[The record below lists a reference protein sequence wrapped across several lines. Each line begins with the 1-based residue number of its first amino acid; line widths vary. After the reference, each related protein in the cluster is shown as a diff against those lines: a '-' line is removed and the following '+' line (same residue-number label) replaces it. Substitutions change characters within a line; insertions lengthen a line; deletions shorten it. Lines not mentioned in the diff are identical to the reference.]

1 MKYFLSL
8 TVLLASL
15 NLSAQDADVQ
25 ATRDKKLAHLDIH
38 TSTVCDMCEK
48 TIEENLIYEKG
59 VKKVH
64 VDLEKSEIHVEYD
77 PKKNTPDALRQ
88 AVSKMGYMADD
99 IPGDEAAFKKLPLC
113 CQKEGC
119 GKPPVKQ

>member
-1 MKYFLSL
+1 MKKLIILSFLFAG
-8 TVLLASL
+8 TA
-15 NLSAQDADVQ
+15 LSAQDKTTEQPAD
-25 ATRDKKLAHLDIH
+25 RNLAHLDIH

-77 PKKNTPDALRQ
+77 PTKNTPEGLRK
-88 AVSKMGYMADD
+88 AVSKMGYQADD
-99 IPGDEAAFKKLPLC
+99 IPGDEVAFKKLPLC

-119 GKPPVKQ
+119 GKPAGK

>member
-1 MKYFLSL
+1 MKKSIILSF
-8 TVLLASL
+8 LLAGSTL
-15 NLSAQDADVQ
+15 MAQEKHPDQ
-25 ATRDKKLAHLDIH
+25 SGDKKLAHLDIH

-77 PKKNTPDALRQ
+77 AKKNTPEGLRM
-88 AVSKMGYMADD
+88 AVAKMGYMADD

-119 GKPPVKQ
+119 GKPAGK